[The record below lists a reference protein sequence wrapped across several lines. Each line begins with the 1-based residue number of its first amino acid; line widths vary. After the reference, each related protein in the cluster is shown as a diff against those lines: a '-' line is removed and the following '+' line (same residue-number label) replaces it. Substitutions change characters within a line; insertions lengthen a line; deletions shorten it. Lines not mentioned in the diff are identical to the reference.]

1 MVWVLKELVFQ
12 KVIVPLFTRADV
24 SFGIREQIVR
34 TEGAQIVLADVRVIE
49 VVAASEPDKKGL
61 VPVLAHE
68 LVEFLLYVIH
78 T

>member
-1 MVWVLKELVFQ
+1 M
-12 KVIVPLFTRADV
+12 
-24 SFGIREQIVR
+24 
-34 TEGAQIVLADVRVIE
+34 VLADVRVIE